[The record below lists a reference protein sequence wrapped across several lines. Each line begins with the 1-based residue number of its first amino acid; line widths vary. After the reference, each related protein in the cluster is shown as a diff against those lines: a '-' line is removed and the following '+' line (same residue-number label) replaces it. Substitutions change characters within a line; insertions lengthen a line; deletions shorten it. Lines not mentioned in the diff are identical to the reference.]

1 MYNLFRIPGMLAWQD
16 IRQAYRRSAI
26 GPFWLTIGMAVQIVT
41 MGLVFGL
48 IFKTELS
55 EYLPFL
61 ATSLV
66 LWGLI
71 STSTNEGCMAF
82 ISSEAMVKQLNL
94 PHYQYV
100 IRTVWRNLVSAGHNF
115 AILPLLLLFFWQFP
129 GWTLI
134 SFIPGLVILVLN
146 IGWVVWLLGMMSAR
160 FRDMP
165 PIVSS
170 VMTIAF
176 YVTPV
181 MWYPQLIE
189 NNALAHLLLGL
200 NPLYHWLQIVRLPI
214 MGQWPTWENWGLG
227 RYRLGCHFGR
237 IQEVSKHD
245 CILGLK
251 AWLTLHSTKCQLS
264 FQSSTRQDVH
274 LLQAF

>member
-1 MYNLFRIPGMLAWQD
+1 
-16 IRQAYRRSAI
+16 
-26 GPFWLTIGMAVQIVT
+26 

-61 ATSLV
+61 ATSIIV
-66 LWGLI
+66 WGLI
-71 STSTNEGCMAF
+71 STVINDGCMTF
-82 ISSEAMVKQLNL
+82 ISSEAMIKQLNL

-100 IRTVWRNLVSAGHNF
+100 VRTVWRNLVSAGHNLV
-115 AILPLLLLFFWQFP
+115 ILPLVLVIFWRFP

-134 SFIPGLVILVLN
+134 GLIPGLVILVLN
-146 IGWVVWLLGMMSAR
+146 ISWVVWLLGMMSAR

-181 MWYPQLIE
+181 MWYPKLIE
-189 NNALAHLLLGL
+189 NNSLAHLLLGL
-200 NPLYHWLQIVRLPI
+200 NPIYHWLQIVRLPI
-214 MGQWPTWENWGLG
+214 MGQWPTWENWGLALLSAG
-227 RYRLGCHFGR
+227 IGWTVTLVSYKKYRNM
-237 IQEVSKHD
+237 IAYWV
-245 CILGLK
+245 
-251 AWLTLHSTKCQLS
+251 
-264 FQSSTRQDVH
+264 
-274 LLQAF
+274 